1 MSRSHGPD
9 ERKPVGPAPDPAAGL
24 AGLDDTAA
32 RLLLK
37 SVVGY
42 AIYLLDPNGVVSTW
56 NAGAEKI
63 KGYRADEIIGKNFA
77 QFFTREARE
86 ARDPE
91 RELEAAKAGPVEVEG
106 WRVRKNGERFWAS
119 LTLTPLYGED
129 GALRGYAKVT
139 RDMTEY
145 RRAQEERIRLTRAE
159 AALRLRD
166 EFLHKAE
173 AGLQQVLSAIQAQV
187 KAIQEGLGDEGYRSG
202 TTAKLAR
209 IEWTLDR
216 VAAIAQNVLQLAADT
231 GEQLVRRSRAASG

>member
-1 MSRSHGPD
+1 MARAPRPD
-9 ERKPVGPAPDPAAGL
+9 DRNAASEPGSNP
-24 AGLDDTAA
+24 GLDDAAA

-42 AIYLLDPNGVVSTW
+42 AIYFLDPKGTVSTW

-77 QFFTREARE
+77 LFFTPEARK
-86 ARDPE
+86 AGDPE
-91 RELEAAKAGPVEVEG
+91 RELEAALAGPYETEG
-106 WRVRKNGERFWAS
+106 WRLRKNGERFWAYVV
-119 LTLTPLYGED
+119 LTPLYDDD
-129 GALRGYAKVT
+129 GTLRGYAKVT

-159 AALRLRD
+159 EALRLRD

-173 AGLQQVLSAIQAQV
+173 TGLQQVLSAIHTQV
-187 KAIQEGLGDEGYRSG
+187 KAIQETLGEDSARGAA
-202 TTAKLAR
+202 AKLAR